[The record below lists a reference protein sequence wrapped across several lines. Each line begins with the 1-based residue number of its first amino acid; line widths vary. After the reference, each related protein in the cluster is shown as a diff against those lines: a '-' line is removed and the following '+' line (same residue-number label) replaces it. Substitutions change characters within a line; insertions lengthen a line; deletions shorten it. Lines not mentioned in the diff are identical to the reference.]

1 MIIAHH
7 SHFNFFPIF
16 ALMAKKDPNKDMTF
30 LDHLEDLRWHII
42 RSLVVVILVAIAAFI
57 FSDFIFN
64 TIILAP
70 KTPEFWTNRMMALAA
85 DFLHMPVLKINQQPF
100 QVININMSGQFTTH
114 IKVSLTT
121 GVVVGFPY
129 LIYELWR
136 FISPALY
143 DKEKKH
149 SRGGIFY
156 TSLLFFAGVL
166 FGYYLIVPLSV
177 HFLGGYNV
185 SDQVL
190 NNINLGSYIGTVTSI
205 VLATGVI
212 FELPVVIYFLSKI
225 GLVTPAW
232 LKKYRRHAFVVTL
245 LVSAIITPPD
255 VFSQILV
262 CLPLI
267 LLYEAGIIIS
277 RRVEKKRT

>member
-1 MIIAHH
+1 
-7 SHFNFFPIF
+7 
-16 ALMAKKDPNKDMTF
+16 MAKKDPHKEMTF
-30 LDHLEDLRWHII
+30 LDHLEELRWHII
-42 RSLVVVILVAIAAFI
+42 RALAVVVLVAIAAFI

-64 TIILAP
+64 NIILAP
-70 KTPEFWTNRMMALAA
+70 KTPEFWTNKMMALAA

-156 TSLLFFAGVL
+156 TSILFFAGVL

-185 SDQVL
+185 SEQVL
-190 NNINLGSYIGTVTSI
+190 NQINLGSYIGTVTSI
-205 VLATGVI
+205 VLATGII
-212 FELPVVIYFLSKI
+212 FELPVIIYFLSKI
-225 GLVTPAW
+225 GLVTPKW
-232 LKKYRRHAFVVTL
+232 LKKYRRHAVVLTL

-267 LLYEAGIIIS
+267 LLYELGIIIS
-277 RRVEKKRT
+277 RRVEKKRA